1 MVIKKKVQ
9 GKSIFL
15 NSNEKKNHGAR
26 KLTRAPR
33 SLKKYINEK
42 TTGKKMFKKMDLK
55 ISHGA
60 RKLTH
65 IPYLKKTK
73 EKSEKRKEKNKRKGP
88 L

>member
-1 MVIKKKVQ
+1 MQ
-9 GKSIFL
+9 GENIFL
-15 NSNEKKNHGAR
+15 NSNEKKNHCAR
-26 KLTRAPR
+26 KLTWAFR

-65 IPYLKKTK
+65 IPYLKK
-73 EKSEKRKEKNKRKGP
+73 NKREV
-88 L
+88 